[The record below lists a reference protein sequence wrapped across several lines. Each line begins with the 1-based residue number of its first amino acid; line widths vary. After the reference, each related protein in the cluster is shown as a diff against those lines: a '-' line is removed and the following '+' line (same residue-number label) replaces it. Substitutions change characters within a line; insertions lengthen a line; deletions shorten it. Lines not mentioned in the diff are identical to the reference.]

1 MSDGSILAIRLSA
14 MGDIIHT
21 LPAVATL
28 KRSFPDKKLVWLVAP
43 RWRPLLEGNPYID
56 ELISLDRRDLPH
68 VRQSIR
74 GLRALRAEMAFD
86 FQGLFQSALLGRL
99 ARAKALYGFAKTV
112 AREPFASLLY
122 TDSIAVV
129 GPHRVQRA
137 VQLANAAGAR
147 DLTFDAWIPPGRPEG
162 VLPDQPFVLTSPFAG
177 WPGKEWPLE
186 SYEVLGALLGKGGF
200 ALVAN
205 VPEHRAGEVKG
216 LAHIRVHSSELAGLI
231 DATRRAVAV
240 VGLDS
245 GPLHLA
251 AALGKPG
258 VGLYGPTDPALT
270 GPFGGTMIVL
280 RTKDAETTY
289 KRHSRIHASM
299 REITPDQVA
308 TALLNS
314 LEKSRITPSLAAS
327 T

>member
-1 MSDGSILAIRLSA
+1 MSKGCILAIRLSA

-21 LPAVATL
+21 LPAVTTL
-28 KRSFPDKKLVWLVAP
+28 KRSFPDKHLVWLVAP
-43 RWRPLLEGNPYID
+43 RWRPLLEGNPFID

-68 VRQSIR
+68 VRETIR
-74 GLRALRAEMAFD
+74 RLRTLRADMAFD

-99 ARAKALYGFAKTV
+99 ARSNALYGFARTV

-122 TDSIAVV
+122 TDSIAVA

-137 VQLANAAGAR
+137 VQLAAAAGAR

-162 VLPDQPFVLTSPFAG
+162 DLPDQPFVLTSPFAG
-177 WPGKEWPLE
+177 WPGKEWPLA
-186 SYEVLGALLGKGGF
+186 SYESLGALLANRGLT
-200 ALVAN
+200 LVAN
-205 VPEHRAGEVKG
+205 IPEHRAAEVKG
-216 LAHIRVHSSELAGLI
+216 LAHVRVHSSGLAGLI
-231 DATRRAVAV
+231 DATRRAAAV

-270 GPFGGTMIVL
+270 GPFGGTMTVL
-280 RTKDAETTY
+280 RTQDAETTY

-299 REITPDQVA
+299 REITPAQVA
-308 TALLNS
+308 AALLNS
-314 LEKSRITPSLAAS
+314 LETSRARPTLAARS
-327 T
+327 